1 MSKEDTTDCNSIY
14 RLFCKVKITQKIR
27 KDLTGQILLHSG
39 RSLYSLDFH
48 LLDLGLF
55 KLKLG
60 CLRFLSH
67 DSSSPMFSDLIK
79 SLIVVCF
86 NSFTEVGKGI
96 LVLWPHS
103 CETKCCGRLLVNHL
117 TQSRDSNNKLDENSP
132 SIKAHPS

>member
-1 MSKEDTTDCNSIY
+1 MQFHSQNFLKSK
-14 RLFCKVKITQKIR
+14 KKTQKIC
-27 KDLTGQILLHSG
+27 KDLTAQILLHSG
-39 RSLYSLDFH
+39 RSLYKLDFH

-86 NSFTEVGKGI
+86 NSFTEVGKVI

-103 CETKCCGRLLVNHL
+103 CETKCCGCLLVNHL
-117 TQSRDSNNKLDENSP
+117 TQSSDSNNKLDEN
-132 SIKAHPS
+132 